1 MMNHEAL
8 FGYLWSFNFQN
19 ISTID
24 LTGTSPTKR
33 LPCFPNEGAKQTSIV
48 IFFKKNSCASAEM
61 SADFAGPSN
70 HPSCVINPARDDR
83 DLEQELEF
91 SRDAI
96 DNMALFDLQP
106 L

>member
-1 MMNHEAL
+1 MN
-8 FGYLWSFNFQN
+8 
-19 ISTID
+19 
-24 LTGTSPTKR
+24 
-33 LPCFPNEGAKQTSIV
+33 
-48 IFFKKNSCASAEM
+48 FFKKNSCASAEM
-61 SADFAGPSN
+61 SVDFAGPSN
-70 HPSCVINPARDDR
+70 HSHVDLLSECGVPPSCVINPARDDR